1 MSFIASFV
9 CTFGKPDSVFINF
22 HLSLATESR
31 NLSSLNGKDFLIS
44 IICKRTRRSKEI
56 LIDIVSIDKA
66 DQQLSA

>member
-1 MSFIASFV
+1 M
-9 CTFGKPDSVFINF
+9 FINF
-22 HLSLATESR
+22 HLSLAIESR

-66 DQQLSA
+66 DQQLST